1 MQTTHTKTFA
11 PKTKWSDEEVKI
23 FFALLPQMG
32 ADFKQ
37 YMPHLNRTYSQIKG
51 FYHNHKRR
59 HRMNNETDLL
69 KNKEHSISNLSQ
81 KPQSNQEAN
90 IQRSQISQETAQLLD
105 SLMDIMFNR
114 QQ

>member
-1 MQTTHTKTFA
+1 MQTTHTKAFA

-51 FYHNHKRR
+51 FYHNHIRR
-59 HRMNNETDLL
+59 HVTSYEIDSPENSFKVLGQ
-69 KNKEHSISNLSQ
+69 NKYLR
-81 KPQSNQEAN
+81 QS
-90 IQRSQISQETAQLLD
+90 SLETAKMLD
-105 SLMDIMFNR
+105 SLMNIVLHL